1 MLRVSVAALAKA
13 TTVRALGFQ
22 PLHQQL
28 KPLPLRA
35 FSFSPVPVHGHRKK
49 KRKNKKPAAAPENTT
64 IADATLVEGSE
75 VISKAEPAAPA
86 PKAKA
91 KKISPLVEEATK
103 TISLLENIASLQKSL
118 PAPVHITAMLK
129 QTSDGHE
136 ESFFKLF
143 DLYRKHGN
151 PTIDSSFLVPG
162 IAKCCEVGDSAQ
174 AVAIARDMVH
184 NGRAIDRDT
193 LLMILLTA
201 ERQGSAIDAIGVLNL
216 MLHENFEVTT
226 NDYQRILAICH
237 KAHFEDGALQVLKAL
252 RTLTFVPPETYLHW
266 LSRSAMVWRADIF
279 LALLTE
285 MRLAGIEPRI
295 PSLTSLEVGRKD
307 PALTVMEGVRAVG
320 LDPCFAMSVVY
331 ESIHEVIRSE
341 KRESGVTKR
350 QRETAMEK
358 FGDMR
363 VYKLNWDVQ
372 PIPQLLETQ
381 AAGLLLKQETFRR
394 LKYHQV
400 TRVES
405 YLRMLPITTN
415 VTLNLRKQ
423 LLRMSLLVNTHR
435 VKRSKDKILAE
446 YESGKSLIDL
456 SNSHNYPPVSLMR
469 IILEA
474 RGYSP
479 KAIRKALSSHNSLHS
494 RDRAELTKAT
504 HYDSIHRSDPFLG
517 QPEYTANSLELTLM
531 HYFKSLGIRVK
542 TQADLALEQEKI
554 YGRPV
559 ISPDLLLLD
568 PVVINGVPVRWV
580 DAKNYYGAHIVNK
593 RLIAKQ
599 LASYVKEWGPGAVV
613 FGMGFSDMMTIP
625 GVLCLDMTPVPTTK
639 TGTFNMVAKSYAHTF
654 RNFFRWAPHLGSE
667 LHQEYAHA
675 NELWDA
681 TKTDTATN
689 DDPTAKTTSDA
700 ADAKTDSKPKKA

>member
-13 TTVRALGFQ
+13 TTARALGYQ
-22 PLHQQL
+22 PLHT
-28 KPLPLRA
+28 LPLRA
-35 FSFSPVPVHGHRKK
+35 LSTAVPVHGHRKK
-49 KRKNKKPAAAPENTT
+49 KRKGKKPSATST
-64 IADATLVEGSE
+64 DGIADATLVEGSD
-75 VISKAEPAAPA
+75 VAAAAVVDTKAT
-86 PKAKA
+86 

-103 TISLLENIASLQKSL
+103 TISLLENIAALQKSL

-129 QTSDGHE
+129 QTSDDHE
-136 ESFFKLF
+136 DSFFKLF

-151 PTIDSSFLVPG
+151 PTIDASFLVPG

-184 NGRAIDRDT
+184 NGRAIDRET
-193 LLMILLTA
+193 LLLILKTA
-201 ERQGSAIDAIGVLNL
+201 ERNGAAIDAIGVLNL
-216 MLHENFEVTT
+216 LLHEDFEVTT
-226 NDYQRILAICH
+226 SDYERILAICH
-237 KAHFEDGALQVLKAL
+237 TAHFEDGALQVLQAL
-252 RTLTFVPPETYLHW
+252 RTLKFVPPETYLHW
-266 LSRSAMVWRADIF
+266 LSRAAMVWRADIF

-331 ESIHEVIRSE
+331 ESIHLAIRGE
-341 KRESGVTKR
+341 R
-350 QRETAMEK
+350 RETGVSKRLRDAAMDK

-363 VYKLNWDVQ
+363 VHKLNWDVQ

-435 VKRSKDKILAE
+435 VKRNKHKILAE
-446 YESGKSLIDL
+446 YDAGKSLIDL
-456 SNSHNYPPVSLMR
+456 SNSHNYPPVSLLR

-474 RGYSP
+474 RGFSP
-479 KAIRKALSSHNSLHS
+479 KAIRKALATPASLRY
-494 RDRAELTKAT
+494 RDQQELNKAT

-517 QPEYTANSLELTLM
+517 QPAYSADSLETTLT
-531 HYFKSLGIRVK
+531 HFFKSQGIRVK
-542 TQADLALEQEKI
+542 TQDDLWVEQEKI

-559 ISPDLLLLD
+559 ISPDILLLD
-568 PVVINGVPVRWV
+568 PVVINGVPVRWI

-613 FGMGFSDMMTIP
+613 FGMGFSDMMSIP
-625 GVLCLDMTPVPTTK
+625 GVVCLDMTPVPTTK
-639 TGTFNMVAKSYAHTF
+639 YGSFKMVAKSYAYSF
-654 RNFFRWAPHLGSE
+654 LNFFRWAPHLGSE
-667 LHQEYAHA
+667 LTQEYAHA
-675 NELWDA
+675 NEMEMAKQDTT
-681 TKTDTATN
+681 TKQVEN
-689 DDPTAKTTSDA
+689 SKQPLSEAKPDDA
-700 ADAKTDSKPKKA
+700 AKAKKA